1 MEMRI
6 EFTGRNTPVTESF
19 EDHAQRRLE
28 KLGRISDRVGPVRVI
43 LSRQRGR
50 TGVEITTDVAGA
62 LIRSEVKGPDERA
75 SFDSA
80 LEKLERQVRKYKDKL
95 HRRSRDTFRK
105 RPELEEGEESETE
118 EPESEEE
125 PVEAPA
131 PRVVRTKSVTLKPM
145 SPEEAAL
152 QMELL
157 GHSFFLFRN
166 ADTDFV
172 GVVYKRLDGDYGLL
186 ECET

>member
-1 MEMRI
+1 MEMRV
-6 EFTGRNTPVTESF
+6 EFTGRNTPVTEGF
-19 EDHAQRRLE
+19 EDHAEGRLE
-28 KLGRISDRVGPVRVI
+28 KLTRLSDRLGPVRVV
-43 LSRQRGR
+43 LSKQRGR
-50 TGVEITTDVAGA
+50 MGCEITADVAGA
-62 LIRSEVKGPDERA
+62 LIRSEVRGPDERA
-75 SFDSA
+75 SFDAA
-80 LEKLERQVRKYKDKL
+80 LEKLERQVVKYKRKL
-95 HRRSRDTFRK
+95 HRRSRATVRK
-105 RPELEEGEESETE
+105 PATDER
-118 EPESEEE
+118 SEEASE
-125 PVEAPA
+125 EIEEHDASADVRE

-166 ADTDFV
+166 ADTNLV

>member
-1 MEMRI
+1 MRI
-6 EFTGRNTPVTESF
+6 EFTGRNTPVTEGF
-19 EDHAQRRLE
+19 ENHAEGRLA
-28 KLGRISDRVGPVRVI
+28 KLTRLSNRIGPVRVV
-43 LSRQRGR
+43 LFKQRGR
-50 TGVEITTDVAGA
+50 MGVEITADMAGA
-62 LIRSEVKGPDERA
+62 LIRSEVKGADERV
-75 SFDSA
+75 SFDAA
-80 LEKLERQVRKYKDKL
+80 LEKLERQVVKYKRKL
-95 HRRSRDTFRK
+95 HRRSRATFRK
-105 RPELEEGEESETE
+105 PVEGEVAEEPELEIEEDE
-118 EPESEEE
+118 ELADAPE
-125 PVEAPA
+125 

-166 ADTDFV
+166 ADTDLV